1 MAAGYFV
8 VTYLDGVSTSEDG
21 ESWSAH
27 FVSST
32 GVPNEILYG
41 NGVYAGVRFY
51 DRGTSEALV
60 DWSFTTHGGFPL
72 RDLAFLPLE

>member
-1 MAAGYFV
+1 
-8 VTYLDGVSTSEDG
+8 
-21 ESWSAH
+21 
-27 FVSST
+27 
-32 GVPNEILYG
+32 VPNEILYG